1 MEVWIVT
8 LKLSKVEQEVL
19 SSFYD
24 GSMMTLKMVAT
35 RTRDTNRNISR
46 QSVWYALQLLVARNM
61 IEKVDRGVYRKA

>member
-1 MEVWIVT
+1 VT

-19 SSFYD
+19 NSFYD

-35 RTRDTNRNISR
+35 KTRNTNRNIGR

-61 IEKVDRGVYRKA
+61 IEKVDRGVYRKV